1 MNLAVHAH
9 ADIALL
15 AGVLEHLNVL
25 ALFAADD
32 RREQLHARFF
42 LERHQPVNDLV
53 DGLLMN
59 LLAAFRAVR
68 RADARPQQAHI
79 VVDLSDSADR
89 RTRVL

>member
-53 DGLLMN
+53 DGLLVD

-79 VVDLSDSADR
+79 VVDLGDSADR